1 MPLNL
6 FRCLLILAAALL
18 LAACVD
24 KTPLSAAQ
32 MPYAGY
38 WVGQD
43 GSVIHIWANGGGD
56 FKVQG
61 KSVSGGRAEF
71 ARDRLKIALW
81 FIEQEWRI
89 TKAPHRTGSVDEMVL
104 DNQVFRQRE
113 PKREGA

>member
-1 MPLNL
+1 MSINPS
-6 FRCLLILAAALL
+6 RTLLILAAALML
-18 LAACVD
+18 TACVD
-24 KTPLSAAQ
+24 KTPLSAEQ

-61 KSVSGGRAEF
+61 KSVSGGRAEITG
-71 ARDRLKIALW
+71 DRLKIALW

-89 TKAPHRTGSVDEMVL
+89 TKAPHRTGNADEMVL
-104 DNQVFRQRE
+104 DNQVFRRRE
-113 PKREGA
+113 PPPPG